1 MITTVKFLDYSLAT
15 NPLTFKFNGKDKIT
29 INTLNQYSYCIGER
43 DLAFKEALKSSDILL
58 PDGIGIVKACLYL
71 TGNSVKKFAGADMHQ
86 NLLNQLN
93 QEKGKCF
100 YLGSSKN
107 TLNRISI
114 RIAKEYPSVKVDC
127 YSPPFKSD
135 FDEEDI
141 SKMIKNINIFEPDVV
156 FIGLTAPKQEKLSH
170 SFKEKLNTR
179 VICSIG
185 AVFDFYAET
194 VSRPSR
200 FWINMNL
207 EWLIRFI
214 KEPRRMWKRYLYH
227 GVVFAYLIIKKKI
240 MIAKYVI

>member
-15 NPLTFKFNGKDKIT
+15 NPLTFKFNRKEKIT

-43 DLAFKEALKSSDILL
+43 DLAFKEALKGSDILL
-58 PDGIGIVKACLYL
+58 PDGIGIVKACRYL
-71 TGNSVKKFAGADMHQ
+71 TGHLVKKFAGADMHQ
-86 NLLNQLN
+86 NLLKQLN

-107 TLNRISI
+107 TLNRISM
-114 RIAKEYPSVKVDC
+114 RIAKEYPFVNVDC
-127 YSPPFKSD
+127 YSPPFKSI
-135 FDEEDI
+135 FNEEDI
-141 SKMIKNINIFEPDVV
+141 SEMIENINIFEPDVV
-156 FIGLTAPKQEKLSH
+156 FLGLTAPKQEKLSH
-170 SFKEKLNTR
+170 IFKERLNTS

-200 FWINMNL
+200 FWINMDL

-214 KEPRRMWKRYLYH
+214 KEPRRMWKRYLYY
-227 GVVFAYLIIKKKI
+227 GVVFAYLIIKKKT
-240 MIAKYVI
+240 MLAKYK